1 MFLEVYDLN
10 DGLIERKS
18 FVYVDTIVSHLNFK
32 LKKLAIIYG
41 SKKVIN
47 EDLYF
52 RYYKLE
58 GYELKNGVFM
68 NLLEE
73 GKIFATLESRIGK
86 SGIFDGKY
94 KNKNLVFKIQRQYLE
109 ELFSKK
115 VSVDND
121 YGINKLTSSKN
132 CNFYIMR

>member
-1 MFLEVYDLN
+1 
-10 DGLIERKS
+10 
-18 FVYVDTIVSHLNFK
+18 
-32 LKKLAIIYG
+32 
-41 SKKVIN
+41 
-47 EDLYF
+47 
-52 RYYKLE
+52 
-58 GYELKNGVFM
+58 M

-121 YGINKLTSSKN
+121 YGINK
-132 CNFYIMR
+132 